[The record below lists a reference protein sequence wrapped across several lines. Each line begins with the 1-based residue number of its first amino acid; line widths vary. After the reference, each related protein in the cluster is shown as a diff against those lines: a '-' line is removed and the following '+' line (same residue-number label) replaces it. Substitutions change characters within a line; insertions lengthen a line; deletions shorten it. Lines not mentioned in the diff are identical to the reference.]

1 MSIDK
6 ATLYTF
12 FKKHPDK
19 SWHIQDLQKQ
29 LKIQHRTPLRKLLGE
44 LEDEGKLV
52 RSKRRTYGLPIAK
65 GAKTDA
71 KPVSGHATPLFEG
84 RLQITSGGY
93 GFVIPEDATKED
105 LFIPVESLKGAW
117 DGDTVA
123 ARMNPVKRNGRT
135 SGEVVTIL
143 QRKYEKIVG
152 TLEYSRGYAVLRPDS
167 VRLRER
173 INLTPES
180 VGTIEAGT
188 RLVAK
193 IIYPETSKER
203 YAYGEVELVL
213 GDGDNPEIETQ
224 AVLIKYNLRD
234 EFEGETLAE
243 AKSFSPNV
251 TESMWKGRLDLRA
264 VTTVTIDGEDAKDFD
279 DAISLERTGR
289 GKAAV
294 LRVGIHIADVSYYV
308 KENSA
313 LDKEARDRATSVYL
327 PGRVLPMLPEALSNG
342 LCSLVEGKPRLTL
355 SALVDI
361 TPDGNIKKTIFKE
374 TVIQSNARLTYEG
387 VQAFSEGEELPKG
400 KKKLGKDLTT
410 LIELTQTL
418 RKQRLGAGALDFDF
432 SEAKV
437 NVDDEGEMHLTP
449 IRSNV
454 ARQLIEELMLL
465 ANRLVAA
472 ELEKKKIPALF
483 RVHEDPSDEKML
495 SLKRALGKL
504 GFNLEGETPSGLE
517 LQAVLKQVAGKPE
530 ANLVSTLMLRSLK
543 QARYSAENLGHFG
556 LAFEHYLHFTSPI
569 RRYPD
574 LIVHRVLRNLLL
586 HKFKPELKERYA
598 AELPALAQHT
608 SERER
613 NAEDAERDLTR
624 YYHARWAK
632 DHINESFNGVI
643 SGVTNFGMF
652 IALPNG
658 VEGLVHISQLD
669 DDYYIFLE
677 DSLMLL
683 GKNTRRRF
691 RMGDRLDVTL
701 VASNPVQRQVDL
713 LPTEQVLR
721 PAKNKKD
728 RPGDQD
734 KGRPGETPVGAIPR
748 GRPTLQDGRPDM
760 QDINDIEPNG
770 IRPATKDEHVQV
782 LQQEVQAPIVQATT
796 PEPKATMVIR
806 PKRSKRRK
814 VLVFAKK
821 ISK

>member
-6 ATLYTF
+6 TQVYNF
-12 FKKHPDK
+12 FKTHPDK
-19 SWHIQDLQKQ
+19 SWHIQDVQKH
-29 LKIQHRTPLRKLLGE
+29 LKIQHRTPLRKLLSE

-65 GAKTDA
+65 NAKSA
-71 KPVSGHATPLFEG
+71 PQSSGHAQPLFEG

-93 GFVIPEDATKED
+93 GFVIPDDATKED
-105 LFIPVESLKGAW
+105 LFVPVEGLRGAW
-117 DGDTVA
+117 DGDKVA
-123 ARMNPVKRNGRT
+123 ARVNPVKRNGRT
-135 SGEVVTIL
+135 SGEVIKIL
-143 QRKYEKIVG
+143 QRKYDKIVG
-152 TLEYSRGYAVLRPDS
+152 TLEYSRGYAILRPDS
-167 VRLRER
+167 PRLRER
-173 INLTPES
+173 INLTPAS
-180 VGTIEAGT
+180 VGTIEAGA
-188 RLVAK
+188 RIVAE
-193 IIYPETSKER
+193 IVYPEVSGER
-203 YAYGEVELVL
+203 YAFGEVESVL

-234 EFEGETLAE
+234 EFEAETLAE
-243 AKSFSPNV
+243 AKAFAPEV
-251 TESMWKGRLDLRA
+251 TESMWKGRLDLRN
-264 VTTVTIDGEDAKDFD
+264 VTTFTIDGEDAKDFD

-289 GKAAV
+289 AKTSL
-294 LRVGIHIADVSYYV
+294 LRVGVHIADVSYYV

-313 LDKEARDRATSVYL
+313 LDKEARERATSVYL

-342 LCSLVEGKPRLTL
+342 LCSLVEGKARLTL
-355 SALVDI
+355 SVIADI
-361 TPDGNIKKTIFKE
+361 TPTGDVKKISFKE
-374 TVIQSNARLTYEG
+374 TVIQSNARLTYEQ
-387 VQAFSEGEELPKG
+387 VQAFSEGAELPKG
-400 KKKLGKDLTT
+400 KKKLAKDLTT
-410 LIELTQTL
+410 LIDLTQEL
-418 RKQRLGAGALDFDF
+418 RKKRLGNGALDFDF

-437 NVDDEGEMHLTP
+437 DVDEEGAMHLTP

-483 RVHEDPSDEKML
+483 RVHEDPSEEKMQAL
-495 SLKRALGKL
+495 QRALTKL
-504 GFNLEGETPSGLE
+504 GYVLEGENPKTLE

-574 LIVHRVLRNLLL
+574 LIVHRVLRSLLL
-586 HKFKPELKERYA
+586 HKFKPELKERLE
-598 AELPALAQHT
+598 AEFPALAKHT

-632 DHINESFNGVI
+632 DHLNESFNGVI
-643 SGVTNFGMF
+643 TGVTNFGMF
-652 IALPNG
+652 VALPNG
-658 VEGLVHISQLD
+658 VEGLAHISQLD

-691 RMGDRLDVTL
+691 RMGDRLDMTII
-701 VASNPVQRQVDL
+701 ASNPVQRQVDL
-713 LPTEQVLR
+713 LPTEQVLN
-721 PAKNKKD
+721 PAKGNKKKKVEEQE
-728 RPGDQD
+728 R
-734 KGRPGETPVGAIPR
+734 KGAGETSH
-748 GRPTLQDGRPDM
+748 GRTASNTADS
-760 QDINDIEPNG
+760 N
-770 IRPATKDEHVQV
+770 VQV
-782 LQQEVQAPIVQATT
+782 LPQPD
-796 PEPKATMVIR
+796 PEPIPQIIQHVQNNPIEQIVDKPKPVVIR
-806 PKRSKRRK
+806 PKTKRRK
-814 VLVFAKK
+814 VLVFGKK

>member
-6 ATLYTF
+6 TQVYNF
-12 FKKHPDK
+12 FKTHPDK

-29 LKIQHRTPLRKLLGE
+29 LKIEHRTPLRKLLGE

-65 GAKTDA
+65 GSVKPNDAKTGQ
-71 KPVSGHATPLFEG
+71 SNTPLFEG

-93 GFVIPEDATKED
+93 GFVIPDDVTKED
-105 LFIPVESLKGAW
+105 LFIPVESLRGAW
-117 DGDTVA
+117 DGDKVA
-123 ARMNPVKRNGRT
+123 ARINPVRRNGRV
-135 SGEVVTIL
+135 SGEIVKIV
-143 QRKYEKIVG
+143 QRKYEKVVG

-167 VRLRER
+167 PRLRER
-173 INLTPES
+173 INLTPGS

-193 IIYPETSKER
+193 IIYPEVSRER
-203 YAYGEVELVL
+203 YAYGEVETVL

-234 EFEGETLAE
+234 EFENETLAE
-243 AKSFSPNV
+243 ANAFAPEV
-251 TESMWKGRLDLRA
+251 TEDMWKGRLDLRG

-289 GKAAV
+289 GKTSS

-313 LDKEARDRATSVYL
+313 LDKEARERATSVYL

-355 SALVDI
+355 SVLVDI
-361 TPDGNIKKTIFKE
+361 TSTGEVKKVNFKE
-374 TVIQSNARLTYEG
+374 TVIESNARLTYEQ
-387 VQAFSEGEELPKG
+387 VQDFADGAELPKG
-400 KKKLGKDLTT
+400 KKKLAKDLTT
-410 LIELTQTL
+410 LIDLTQVL

-437 NVDDEGEMHLTP
+437 DVDDEGTMHLTP

-472 ELEKKKIPALF
+472 ELDRKDIPALF
-483 RVHEDPSDEKML
+483 RVHEDPSEEKL
-495 SLKRALGKL
+495 QALQRALAKL
-504 GFNLEGETPSGLE
+504 GYVLEGENPNSLE
-517 LQAVLKQVAGKPE
+517 LQAVLRQVAGKPE

-574 LIVHRVLRNLLL
+574 LIVHRVLRNLLQ
-586 HKFKPELKERYA
+586 HKFKPELKERLA
-598 AELPALAQHT
+598 AEFPTLAQHT

-652 IALPNG
+652 VALPNG
-658 VEGLVHISQLD
+658 VEGLAHISQLD

-691 RMGDRLDVTL
+691 RMGDRLDVTI

-721 PAKNKKD
+721 PAKSKSFVKEQARD
-728 RPGDQD
+728 EESGSTRPSAQD
-734 KGRPGETPVGAIPR
+734 EIAVS
-748 GRPTLQDGRPDM
+748 
-760 QDINDIEPNG
+760 ESS

-796 PEPKATMVIR
+796 PEPKATLVVR
-806 PKRSKRRK
+806 PKRKRRK
-814 VLVFAKK
+814 QLVFGKK
-821 ISK
+821 VSR

>member
-6 ATLYTF
+6 AQLYTF
-12 FKKHPDK
+12 FKTHPDK

-29 LKIQHRTPLRKLLGE
+29 LKIQNRTPLRKLLGE

-65 GAKTDA
+65 GGA
-71 KPVSGHATPLFEG
+71 KPAEVKPGSTPLFEG

-93 GFVIPEDATKED
+93 GFVIPDDVTKED
-105 LFIPVESLKGAW
+105 LFIPVESLRGAW
-117 DGDTVA
+117 DGDKVA
-123 ARMNPVKRNGRT
+123 ARTNPVRRNGRV
-135 SGEVVTIL
+135 SGEIVKIL

-167 VRLRER
+167 PRLRER
-173 INLTPES
+173 INLTPDS

-193 IIYPETSKER
+193 IIYPEVSGER
-203 YAYGEVELVL
+203 YAFGEVETVL
-213 GDGDNPEIETQ
+213 GDGDDPEIETQ

-234 EFEGETLAE
+234 EFESETLAE
-243 AKSFSPNV
+243 AKAFAPEV
-251 TESMWKGRLDLRA
+251 TEEMWKGRLDLRG
-264 VTTVTIDGEDAKDFD
+264 VTTMTIDGEDAKDFD
-279 DAISLERTGR
+279 DAISLERVGR
-289 GKAAV
+289 GKTSL

-308 KENSA
+308 REDSA
-313 LDKEARDRATSVYL
+313 LDKEARERATSVYL

-342 LCSLVEGKPRLTL
+342 LCSLVEGKARLTL
-355 SALVDI
+355 SVLVDI
-361 TPDGNIKKTIFKE
+361 TPEAQVKKVVFKE
-374 TVIQSNARLTYEG
+374 TVIQSNARLTYEQ
-387 VQAFSEGEELPKG
+387 VQAFSEGAELPKG
-400 KKKLGKDLTT
+400 KKKLAKDLTT
-410 LIELTQTL
+410 LIDLTQVL
-418 RKQRLGAGALDFDF
+418 RRQRLGAGALDFDF

-437 NVDDEGEMHLTP
+437 DVDDEGTMHLTP

-472 ELEKKKIPALF
+472 ELDRKDIPALF
-483 RVHEDPSDEKML
+483 RVHEDPAEDKMQAL
-495 SLKRALGKL
+495 RRALAKL
-504 GFNLEGETPSGLE
+504 GYVLEGENPATLE
-517 LQAVLKQVAGKPE
+517 LQAVLRQAAGKPE

-574 LIVHRVLRNLLL
+574 LIVHRVLRTLLM
-586 HKFKPELKERYA
+586 HKFKPELKERLA
-598 AELPALAQHT
+598 AEFPALAQHT

-632 DHINESFNGVI
+632 DHLNESFNGVI

-652 IALPNG
+652 VALPNG

-691 RMGDRLDVTL
+691 RMGDRLDVTI

-721 PAKNKKD
+721 PAKSK
-728 RPGDQD
+728 P
-734 KGRPGETPVGAIPR
+734 AIREQVRAVEEQPANAIR
-748 GRPTLQDGRPDM
+748 SLPE
-760 QDINDIEPNG
+760 EPESS
-770 IRPATKDEHVQV
+770 IRTATKDEHVQV
-782 LQQEVQAPIVQATT
+782 LQQEVQAPIIQATT
-796 PEPKATMVIR
+796 PEPKALVVR
-806 PKRSKRRK
+806 PKRKRRK
-814 VLVFAKK
+814 QLVFGKK
-821 ISK
+821 ISR

>member
-6 ATLYTF
+6 TQLYNF
-12 FKKHPDK
+12 FKTHPDK
-19 SWHIQDLQKQ
+19 SWHIQDVQKH
-29 LKIQHRTPLRKLLGE
+29 LKVQHRTPLRKLLSE

-52 RSKRRTYGLPIAK
+52 RSKRRTYSLPIAK
-65 GAKTDA
+65 GAKTDTKTA
-71 KPVSGHATPLFEG
+71 SGHATPLFEG

-93 GFVIPEDATKED
+93 GFVIPDDATKED
-105 LFIPVESLKGAW
+105 LFVPVESLRGAW
-117 DGDTVA
+117 DGDRVA
-123 ARMNPVKRNGRT
+123 ARVNPVKRNGRT
-135 SGEVVTIL
+135 SGEVMTIV
-143 QRKYEKIVG
+143 QRKFEKIVG
-152 TLEYSRGYAVLRPDS
+152 TLEYAKGYAVLRPDS
-167 VRLRER
+167 PRLRER
-173 INLTPES
+173 INLTPDS
-180 VGTIEAGT
+180 VGSTEAGT

-193 IIYPETSKER
+193 IVYPETSKER
-203 YAYGEVELVL
+203 YAFGEVEAVL

-234 EFEGETLAE
+234 DFEAETLSE
-243 AKSFSPNV
+243 AKAFAPEV
-251 TESMWKGRLDLRA
+251 TESMWKGRLDLRG
-264 VTTVTIDGEDAKDFD
+264 VSTFTVDGEDAKDFD

-289 GKAAV
+289 GKTSL
-294 LRVGIHIADVSYYV
+294 LRVGVHIADVSYYV

-313 LDKEARDRATSVYL
+313 LDKEARERATSVYL

-355 SALVDI
+355 SVVVDI
-361 TPDGNIKKTIFKE
+361 TPMGEIKKILFKE
-374 TVIQSNARLTYEG
+374 TVIESNARLTYEQ
-387 VQAFSEGEELPKG
+387 VQAFSEGAELPKG
-400 KKKLGKDLTT
+400 KKKLAKDLTT
-410 LIELTQTL
+410 LIDLTQEL
-418 RKQRLGAGALDFDF
+418 RKARLGNGALDFDF

-437 NVDDEGEMHLTP
+437 DVDEEGEMHLTP

-472 ELEKKKIPALF
+472 ELDKKKIPALF
-483 RVHEDPSDEKML
+483 RVHEDPSEEKIQAL
-495 SLKRALGKL
+495 QRALTKL
-504 GFNLEGETPSGLE
+504 GYVLEGENPKTLE

-543 QARYSAENLGHFG
+543 QARYSSENLGHFG
-556 LAFEHYLHFTSPI
+556 LAFDHYLHFTSPI

-574 LIVHRVLRNLLL
+574 LIVHRVLKSLLL
-586 HKFKPELKERYA
+586 HKFKPELKARLE
-598 AELPALAQHT
+598 AEFPVLAQHT

-643 SGVTNFGMF
+643 TGVTNFGMF
-652 IALPNG
+652 VALPNG

-691 RMGDRLDVTL
+691 RMGDRVDVTV

-713 LPTEQVLR
+713 LPTEQVLNPSKGNKKKGLEAGEKTISGGASSSGR
-721 PAKNKKD
+721 PATENVQVL
-728 RPGDQD
+728 PQ
-734 KGRPGETPVGAIPR
+734 PEPEPIPQVVQHVQNN
-748 GRPTLQDGRPDM
+748 P
-760 QDINDIEPNG
+760 
-770 IRPATKDEHVQV
+770 IRPAQGEPIIQPVQSASKSV
-782 LQQEVQAPIVQATT
+782 V
-796 PEPKATMVIR
+796 VIKPR
-806 PKRSKRRK
+806 PKRRK
-814 VLVFAKK
+814 ILVFGKK
-821 ISK
+821 ASK

>member
-1 MSIDK
+1 MSINK
-6 ATLYTF
+6 TQLYTF
-12 FKKHPDK
+12 FKTHPDK
-19 SWHIQDLQKQ
+19 SWHIQDVQKQ
-29 LKIQHRTPLRKLLGE
+29 LKIEHRTPLRKLLAE

-65 GAKTDA
+65 GTKTPA
-71 KPVSGHATPLFEG
+71 TTTSSHPASGHAAPLFEG

-93 GFVIPEDATKED
+93 GFVIPDDTTKED
-105 LFIPVESLKGAW
+105 LFIPLESLRGAW
-117 DGDTVA
+117 DGDKVA
-123 ARMNPVKRNGRT
+123 ARVNPVKRNGRT
-135 SGEVVTIL
+135 SGEVMSIL
-143 QRKYEKIVG
+143 QRKFEKIVG
-152 TLEYSRGYAVLRPDS
+152 TLEYARGYAVLRPDS
-167 VRLRER
+167 PRLRER

-193 IIYPETSKER
+193 IVYPEVSKER
-203 YAYGEVELVL
+203 YAFGEVEAIL

-234 EFEGETLAE
+234 EFESETLAE
-243 AKSFSPNV
+243 AKAFAPEVS
-251 TESMWKGRLDLRA
+251 EAMWKGRLDLRGI
-264 VTTVTIDGEDAKDFD
+264 TTFTIDGEDAKDFD

-289 GKAAV
+289 GKTAS

-313 LDKEARDRATSVYL
+313 LDKEARERATSVYL

-355 SALVDI
+355 SVLVDI
-361 TPDGNIKKTIFKE
+361 TQTGEVKKILFKE
-374 TVIQSNARLTYEG
+374 TVIQSDARLTYEQ
-387 VQAFSEGEELPKG
+387 VQDFSDNAELPKG
-400 KKKLGKDLTT
+400 KKKLAKDLTT
-410 LIELTQTL
+410 LIELTQTI
-418 RKQRLGAGALDFDF
+418 RKERLGSGALDFDF

-437 NVDDEGEMHLTP
+437 DVDEEGEMHLTP

-472 ELEKKKIPALF
+472 ELDKKKIPALF
-483 RVHEDPSDEKML
+483 RVHEDPSEEKMQAL
-495 SLKRALGKL
+495 QRALGKL
-504 GFNLEGETPSGLE
+504 GYTLEGENPKTLE

-556 LAFEHYLHFTSPI
+556 LAFDHYLHFTSPI

-574 LIVHRVLRNLLL
+574 LIVHRVLRSLLL
-586 HKFKPELKERYA
+586 HKFKPELKDRLA
-598 AELPALAQHT
+598 AEFPVLAQHT

-632 DHINESFNGVI
+632 DHINESFSGVI
-643 SGVTNFGMF
+643 TGVTNFGMF
-652 IALPNG
+652 VALPNG
-658 VEGLVHISQLD
+658 VEGLAHISQLD

-691 RMGDRLDVTL
+691 RMGDRLDVTV

-713 LPTEQVLR
+713 LPTEQVLN
-721 PAKNKKD
+721 PSKGKKKKAEEE
-728 RPGDQD
+728 RVPVT
-734 KGRPGETPVGAIPR
+734 TPVGA
-748 GRPTLQDGRPDM
+748 
-760 QDINDIEPNG
+760 NAV
-770 IRPATKDEHVQV
+770 RPAPEVTVQV
-782 LQQEVQAPIVQATT
+782 LPQAE
-796 PEPKATMVIR
+796 PEPIPQVVQHVQNNPLQPGQSEGIQQVQSL
-806 PKRSKRRK
+806 PKSSVVGKPKLKRRK
-814 VLVFAKK
+814 LLVFGKK
-821 ISK
+821 ASK